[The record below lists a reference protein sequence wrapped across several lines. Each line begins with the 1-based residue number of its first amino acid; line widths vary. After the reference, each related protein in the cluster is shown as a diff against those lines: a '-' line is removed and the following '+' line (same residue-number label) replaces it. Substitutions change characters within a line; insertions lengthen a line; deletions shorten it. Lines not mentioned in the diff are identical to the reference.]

1 MWTRGTTEAINLVA
15 ASWGGANL
23 GPGDEVLVTVSDH
36 YSNLVPWQ
44 VATRRVNATL
54 RASRRQ
60 LRLPLATRSAGRA
73 PFQTNQAGDFPPMFR
88 TSSVGSIPPGKFA
101 NNRRVRS

>member
-44 VATRRVNATL
+44 VASGHAAGERDIASVSTSATI
-54 RASRRQ
+54 AACDSISW
-60 LRLPLATRSAGRA
+60 TGS
-73 PFQTNQAGDFPPMFR
+73 FPNE
-88 TSSVGSIPPGKFA
+88 PGW
-101 NNRRVRS
+101 